1 MLLRG
6 DGSGSVG
13 VGASRVLS
21 HAAAPMPI
29 WGRRLAAIAFTATT
43 IATSVQWTA
52 RAEVQATFLDR
63 WWPATETLRTALTL
77 AAQGRGIDMHPQR
90 AAPAS
95 FSLASVE
102 PTAKGETV
110 LPPRRASSRSGA
122 DGIASYYGSGA
133 RTASGEKFNTR
144 AYTAAHRTLPF
155 GTKVRV
161 TNVNNGQSVTVRI
174 NDRGPFIKGRV
185 IDVSP
190 AAAEELGMVGRG
202 IAKVKLDVVE

>member
-1 MLLRG
+1 MLVRG

-21 HAAAPMPI
+21 HAAAPSLGLRI
-29 WGRRLAAIAFTATT
+29 TAIALTATT
-43 IATSVQWTA
+43 LAITVHLAA
-52 RAEVQATFLDR
+52 RAEAQATFLDR
-63 WWPATETLRTALTL
+63 WWPATETLRTALAL
-77 AAQGRGIDMHPQR
+77 AAQGRGIDMHPRQ
-90 AAPAS
+90 AAPAGY
-95 FSLASVE
+95 SLASVE
-102 PTAKGETV
+102 PAAKVETV
-110 LPPRRASSRSGA
+110 LPPRRASSRRGA
-122 DGIASYYGSGA
+122 DGIASYYGSGS

-155 GTKVRV
+155 GTRVRV
-161 TNVNNGQSVTVRI
+161 TNVSNGQSVMVRI

-202 IAKVKLDVVE
+202 LAKVKLDVVK